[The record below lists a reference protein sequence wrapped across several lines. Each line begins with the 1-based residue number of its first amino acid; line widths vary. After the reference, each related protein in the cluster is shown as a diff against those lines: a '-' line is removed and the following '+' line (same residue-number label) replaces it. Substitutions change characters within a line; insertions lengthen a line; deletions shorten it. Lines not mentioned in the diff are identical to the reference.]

1 TIARLMSNF
10 TAVSVPDDD
19 HGPSPYRRVRSSAT
33 TRRSDAMAAASWIVA
48 VSSLMD
54 RMNRQDLIVA
64 LGPARRRWRL
74 PTKIARPRTFVST
87 MSDEILSANSRRL
100 CTWTMGR
107 IERTTNNSV
116 IAKPESADAL

>member
-1 TIARLMSNF
+1 VELQYNGVWHGLKYCLSIAHGFRVDRFNVAITMPRDRATQTIARLMSNF

-74 PTKIARPRTFVST
+74 PTKIAR
-87 MSDEILSANSRRL
+87 
-100 CTWTMGR
+100 
-107 IERTTNNSV
+107 
-116 IAKPESADAL
+116 